1 MADFNDFDIAGL
13 QLVEESIAAQAA
25 KDVKNGIKAMYRSF
39 GKELNSDE
47 VAFVRKVATGILGG
61 PNMNTA
67 RDRIRKFAETYREYK
82 SACKYFEEDP
92 YNNMNGNGPQ
102 WLERLKKDAIAEVE
116 AENKAKRTAL
126 VRQMRVHKTQPR
138 KKKVKEDN

>member
-47 VAFVRKVATGILGG
+47 ITFIRKVATGILGG
-61 PNMNTA
+61 ENMTAA
-67 RDRIRKFAETYREYK
+67 RDRIRKFVDTHREYE
-82 SACKYFEEDP
+82 SACKYFNDDP
-92 YNNMNGNGPQ
+92 YQNMNGHGSE

-116 AENKAKRTAL
+116 AENKAKRAAKA
-126 VRQMRVHKTQPR
+126 RQVRVHKTQTR
-138 KKKVKEDN
+138 KKKGKEDN

>member
-1 MADFNDFDIAGL
+1 MTDFNDFDIAGL

-39 GKELNSDE
+39 GKELTSDE
-47 VAFVRKVATGILGG
+47 ISFIRNVGTGILGG

-67 RDRIRKFAETYREYK
+67 RDRIRKFVETYREYE
-82 SACKYFEEDP
+82 SGCKYFNEDP
-92 YNNMNGNGPQ
+92 YQNMNDNGAK
-102 WLERLKKDAIAEVE
+102 WLERLKKDALDELE
-116 AENKAKRTAL
+116 AENKAKRAAKAKQL
-126 VRQMRVHKTQPR
+126 RVHKTQTR